1 MSDLDG
7 KTALVTGAAS
17 GIGLATV
24 ELFARRG
31 AKVALNY
38 LPDDARGPAAV
49 ERLRA
54 DGFAVIGAPGDVSK
68 AGAAEKM
75 VGDAIDALGRLDFLA
90 NNAGTSATVAPIPPA
105 ELDRLTEEFWAIIL
119 ATNLLGPFRCTRAAA
134 TALQAARR
142 GGCPYRVGRRPQQ
155 GGLQQGLWREQG
167 GPHQPHPESGARAC
181 ARGAGERGGAGI
193 RRHRVDAAVAG
204 RAQASRHRALAAQAR
219 LHARRHRR
227 PDPVSLRR
235 HQHGHGAD
243 PGGGRRLFAVS
254 DACSRISAFGSR
266 PNYFSNKCGSQ
277 SDSAGT

>member
-54 DGFAVIGAPGDVSK
+54 DGLAVICAPGDVSK

-75 VGDAIDALGRLDFLA
+75 VGDAIEALGRLDFLA

-105 ELDRLTEEFWAIIL
+105 ELDRLTEEFWATIL

-134 TALQAARR
+134 
-142 GGCPYRVGRRPQQ
+142 
-155 GGLQQGLWREQG
+155 
-167 GPHQPHPESGARAC
+167 
-181 ARGAGERGGAGI
+181 RGAVCNTAS
-193 RRHRVDAAVAG
+193 VAG
-204 RAQASRHRALAAQAR
+204 RNMAGSSMAYGASKAGLISLTQNLARALAPEARVNAVAPGFVDTEWTRPWPAARKQAAIERSLLKCACTPDDIAAAIVFLCADTSMITAQT
-219 LHARRHRR
+219 LVV
-227 PDPVSLRR
+227 DGGYSL
-235 HQHGHGAD
+235 
-243 PGGGRRLFAVS
+243 
-254 DACSRISAFGSR
+254 
-266 PNYFSNKCGSQ
+266 
-277 SDSAGT
+277 